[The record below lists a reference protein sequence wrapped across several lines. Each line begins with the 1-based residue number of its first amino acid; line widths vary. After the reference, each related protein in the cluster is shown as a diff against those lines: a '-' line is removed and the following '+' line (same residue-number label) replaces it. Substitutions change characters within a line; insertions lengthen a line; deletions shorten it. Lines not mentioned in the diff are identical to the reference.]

1 MHRIVFLAF
10 APLLLA
16 KVAFADSDVP
26 IDCQEGP
33 AAEWPAIT
41 VLHFDTGKTAIRP
54 SDAHFLDE
62 LAGRLAGNSGVQVCI
77 LGQADKQ
84 GSASDNI
91 KLSLAR
97 AKAVGQYL
105 ADRGVARKQHL
116 YGWRGEAFGGGDLFG
131 LLAGD
136 EEAGEQK
143 DRRVEVFVVG
153 YGQQGKD

>member
-1 MHRIVFLAF
+1 MHRLIFGAVLS
-10 APLLLA
+10 LLLA
-16 KVAFADSDVP
+16 SPALADSDVP

-41 VLHFDTGKTAIRP
+41 VVHFDTGKTKIKP

-62 LAGRLAGNSGVQVCI
+62 LAQRLHGNTGVQICI

-84 GSASDNI
+84 GSAADNV

-97 AKAVGQYL
+97 AKVVGQYL
-105 ADRGVARKQHL
+105 ADRGVAKKQHL
-116 YGWRGEAFGGGDLFG
+116 YGWRGEAFGGSDVFG
-131 LLAGD
+131 LLSSD
-136 EEAGEQK
+136 EAEGEQK
-143 DRRVEVFVVG
+143 DRRVEIFVVT